1 MVSVHSQHNG
11 SEDPAEIANSIAER
25 VGDRES
31 TVSVAESMTSGL
43 IATRLGAAE
52 GAGQW
57 FRGGVVAYASE
68 VKFKVLGVDPG
79 PVITARCAQQMARGV
94 RELTGSDL
102 AVAVTGVG
110 GPDEAEGNPPGTAF
124 IAVSSEHTDRA
135 HRYHFPG
142 DTTEVVQATT
152 VQALRLLLAELEP

>member
-1 MVSVHSQHNG
+1 MAGVHNQRNR
-11 SEDPAEIANSIAER
+11 SEDPAEIAAAIARR
-25 VGDRES
+25 VQDRES
-31 TVSVAESMTSGL
+31 SVSVAESMTSGL
-43 IATRLGAAE
+43 LATRLGAAE

-79 PVITARCAQQMARGV
+79 PVVTDRCAQQMARGV
-94 RELTGSDL
+94 RELTGSDY

-124 IAVSSEHTDRA
+124 IAVSSERTDRV

-142 DTTEVVQATT
+142 DPTEVLRATT
-152 VQALRLLLAELEP
+152 SQALSLLLAELES

>member
-1 MVSVHSQHNG
+1 MVRVQ
-11 SEDPAEIANSIAER
+11 SEHDSHDPAELATAIAQRLQDHQKS
-25 VGDRES
+25 
-31 TVSVAESMTSGL
+31 VSVAESMTSGL

-52 GAGQW
+52 GAGEW

-79 PVITARCAQQMARGV
+79 PVISARCAQQMARGV
-94 RELTGSDL
+94 RELTGADY

-110 GPDEAEGNPPGTAF
+110 GPGEAEGNPPGTAF
-124 IAVSSEHTDRA
+124 IAVSSERADRT

-142 DTTEVVQATT
+142 DTTEVLQATT
-152 VQALRLLLAELEP
+152 EHALSLLLAELDN